1 MDSRWKKQ
9 ILFYLYSIFEY
20 FFIIIGHKLTL
31 KYRKMVKE
39 FHFKDFENLIK
50 LNPSNVI
57 EIGANDGESTTEIL
71 KLFPESKVFA
81 FEPDQRAIK
90 EFKKRFSRNNRVELH
105 EILVTEA
112 MDKQQIDFFPS
123 DRNSF
128 GKSSKITWHYSG
140 SYLQPH
146 VHLVRHPTINF
157 SRTIKVDRTTL
168 NQWDDTKNIDLINLI
183 WMDTQGA
190 EYNILTGASQVL
202 NKTLYI
208 FMEYSIF
215 ELYKG
220 QKTLKST
227 LKLLPDW
234 RVLRLY
240 QHDVLLVNLE
250 LYERIKNG

>member
-1 MDSRWKKQ
+1 
-9 ILFYLYSIFEY
+9 
-20 FFIIIGHKLTL
+20 
-31 KYRKMVKE
+31 
-39 FHFKDFENLIK
+39 
-50 LNPSNVI
+50 
-57 EIGANDGESTTEIL
+57 
-71 KLFPESKVFA
+71 
-81 FEPDQRAIK
+81 
-90 EFKKRFSRNNRVELH
+90 
-105 EILVTEA
+105 
-112 MDKQQIDFFPS
+112 
-123 DRNSF
+123 
-128 GKSSKITWHYSG
+128 
-140 SYLQPH
+140 
-146 VHLVRHPTINF
+146 
-157 SRTIKVDRTTL
+157 
-168 NQWDDTKNIDLINLI
+168 
-183 WMDTQGA
+183 MDTQGA